1 MSEAEKS
8 ADARP
13 SSDGENEP
21 GVPGQPAKPIH
32 TIIGA
37 VFLIACIA
45 VCGNFFGWF
54 SGKGNG
60 LGVSRE
66 NVVQPLS
73 QSGLG
78 FRPGADQRGFP
89 AEEATSPDGRS
100 TIRLVGPKDDLVYV
114 SITTNLADKA
124 TETQTTMQVLYQIS
138 LVRSVIPDW
147 KGEDIGKWINE
158 AALKMANNPAVAQ
171 VEERRGDALVKV
183 SVSRSPL
190 TMTVSVE
197 SGKW

>member
-1 MSEAEKS
+1 MSDAEKS
-8 ADARP
+8 A
-13 SSDGENEP
+13 GTQP
-21 GVPGQPAKPIH
+21 GAEGADQLDVSTQPTKPIH

-60 LGVSRE
+60 LGISRE
-66 NVVQPLS
+66 KLVQPLS
-73 QSGLG
+73 QNGLG
-78 FRPGADQRGFP
+78 FRPGPDQRGFP
-89 AEEATSPDGRS
+89 TEEATSLDGGS
-100 TIRLVGPKDDLVYV
+100 TVRLVGPKDDLVYV
-114 SITTNLADKA
+114 SITTNIEEKR
-124 TETQTTMQVLYQIS
+124 TQAQSTLQVLYQIL
-138 LVRSVIPDW
+138 LVHSIFPDW

-158 AALKMANNPAVAQ
+158 AASRMANNPAIAQ
-171 VEERRGDALVKV
+171 VEERRGDARVKV

-190 TMTVSVE
+190 TITVSVE

>member
-13 SSDGENEP
+13 SSEGENEP

-60 LGVSRE
+60 LGISRE
-66 NVVQPLS
+66 KVVQPLS
-73 QSGLG
+73 QNGLG
-78 FRPGADQRGFP
+78 FQPGADQRGFP
-89 AEEATSPDGRS
+89 TEEATTLDGRS

-114 SITTNLADKA
+114 SITSSIDNKTTN
-124 TETQTTMQVLYQIS
+124 TQGTLILLYQVTLLRTMFPEWTTEDVSRWLTESIDRM
-138 LVRSVIPDW
+138 VKDPSVGQI
-147 KGEDIGKWINE
+147 E
-158 AALKMANNPAVAQ
+158 Q
-171 VEERRGDALVKV
+171 RRGTALVKM
-183 SVSRSPL
+183 SLSRSPL
-190 TMTVSVE
+190 TLSVSVE